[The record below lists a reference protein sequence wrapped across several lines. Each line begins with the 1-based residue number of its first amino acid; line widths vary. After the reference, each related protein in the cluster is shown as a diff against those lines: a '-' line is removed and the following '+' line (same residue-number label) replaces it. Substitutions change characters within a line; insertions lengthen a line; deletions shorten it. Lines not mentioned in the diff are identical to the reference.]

1 MVRLGEKR
9 SLLDASCCRR
19 EVMKGGGGFL
29 RRSLRSTAATR
40 RVACESSDTTSL
52 AWPSCEST
60 AFSPRTRATRA
71 ANGGGALPSTCASM
85 VQYSSGRKALISASR
100 STTRRTATDCT
111 RPADRPRRTLDHSTG
126 LIS

>member
-1 MVRLGEKR
+1 
-9 SLLDASCCRR
+9 LLQARGDEGRGRILAALFALDR
-19 EVMKGGGGFL
+19 GDPQAGL
-29 RRSLRSTAATR
+29 RQQRHDFAGLAF
-40 RVACESSDTTSL
+40 VES
-52 AWPSCEST
+52 A
-60 AFSPRTRATRA
+60 AFSPSSRTTRA

-111 RPADRPRRTLDHSTG
+111 RPADSPRRTLDHSTG